1 MNCWGDMC
9 GCCCGDDE
17 VLLLLAVADVKEAVE
32 GAAIIDLSVVVG
44 FVDVA
49 TTSS

>member
-9 GCCCGDDE
+9 GCCCCGDDE
-17 VLLLLAVADVKEAVE
+17 VLLLLAVVDVKEAVE
-32 GAAIIDLSVVVG
+32 GAAIIDLSVAV
-44 FVDVA
+44 VA